1 MGAKWERK
9 KYSTVGSF
17 TQLNATAL
25 VINAMQRVHMLMP
38 DYECSD
44 SSIGKN
50 FLNSNQAESFSS
62 KLDSSSVGD
71 ESYNPAYLNRINSDW

>member
-25 VINAMQRVHMLMP
+25 AINAMQRVHMLIP
-38 DYECSD
+38 DCEWSD
-44 SSIGKN
+44 SLIGKN

-62 KLDSSSVGD
+62 NLDSSSVGD
-71 ESYNPAYLNRINSDW
+71 ESFNPAYLDRINSD